1 MSVRRPQR
9 SHTLVRLAAGICV
22 SLLVARA
29 EGETAPASGPP
40 CAPDNGGIALPP
52 GFCATVFADGIGHA
66 RNLVVSP
73 QGVVYVNTWSGRYYG
88 NDKPHDGGFLVA
100 LRDTT
105 GDGVADEIVRFGD
118 GVETGGTGGTG
129 IGLHDG

>member
-1 MSVRRPQR
+1 MSARRPRR
-9 SHTLVRLAAGICV
+9 SHTLVRLAAGISV

-40 CAPDNGGIALPP
+40 CAPDNGGIALPM

-88 NDKPHDGGFLVA
+88 SDKPHVMG
-100 LRDTT
+100 RKISDTS
-105 GDGVADEIVRFGD
+105 VSRLI
-118 GVETGGTGGTG
+118 
-129 IGLHDG
+129 